1 MRLSRYQR
9 RNDAETATTGRITPA
24 KLCSDFNGSSPPHH
38 NDPFERRIIAQ
49 AQLEGMVLGTQ
60 DPAMQPYGVA
70 TLGLD

>member
-1 MRLSRYQR
+1 MRLSRYQW
-9 RNDAETATTGRITPA
+9 RNDAETATMGRITPA

-38 NDPFERRIIAQ
+38 NDPFDRLIIAQ
-49 AQLEGMVLGTQ
+49 AQLEGTVLGTQ